1 MSRTYSTDLVDTV
14 KETSTYR
21 LGVDLADMC
30 IKANIPA
37 SYIAQVFN
45 TTRQT
50 IHTWFRGGHIRHKK
64 RAKIETFIQLVEEDM
79 ERGLLPCKN
88 LADARA
94 YLKDMIGHP
103 IKVG

>member
-14 KETSTYR
+14 KEVGPYR
-21 LGVDLADMC
+21 LGIDLADTC
-30 IKANIPA
+30 IKANFPA
-37 SYIAQVFN
+37 SYIAQVFD

-64 RAKIETFIQLVEEDM
+64 RAKIETFIQLVEEDFQ
-79 ERGLLPCKN
+79 RGLLPCKN

-94 YLKDMIGHP
+94 YLKDRIGRP